1 MQQGK
6 RTSEFAFFVREVA
19 ILFDFLAVLLVNT
32 IHAYMSY
39 GIHLLVL
46 KQLIFI
52 MLCSHEN
59 IAAIV

>member
-6 RTSEFAFFVREVA
+6 RTSEFASFVREVA

-39 GIHLLVL
+39 GIHL
-46 KQLIFI
+46 
-52 MLCSHEN
+52 
-59 IAAIV
+59 